1 MDNGISVDKMNENN
15 YLHNIEDENKVA
27 WKTVT
32 FFFTFDYV
40 GHCIRNLSMYYFP

>member
-32 FFFTFDYV
+32 FFFFF
-40 GHCIRNLSMYYFP
+40 NLTMLVTVLEI